1 MLKRHFLFFETSTG
15 GGDSGGG
22 TGDGTQGGSST
33 GSQADNGGTQGG
45 SSGSDMVPR
54 SEAQE
59 ARREAQNLRQR
70 LKEAEEARSALE
82 KEKLSDSEKVAKERD
97 DAVKAASDAN
107 LRVREMQVQ
116 VLAQDIGIVDPEAA
130 SRLLDWDKIKNP
142 DDRGQVEKALRDLV
156 KDKSYLIGHAGKSD
170 GGAGDGSGGQGTS
183 MNDLIRGAAGR

>member
-1 MLKRHFLFFETSTG
+1 MLKWHFLLFRPE
-15 GGDSGGG
+15 GDGDGSGGG
-22 TGDGTQGGSST
+22 TGDGSQGGSGT
-33 GSQADNGGTQGG
+33 GSQADDGGTQGG

-59 ARREAQNLRQR
+59 ARREAQSLRNR
-70 LKEAEEARSALE
+70 LKAAEEARAALE
-82 KEKLSDSEKVAKERD
+82 REKLSDSEKIVQERD

-142 DDRGQVEKALRDLV
+142 DDRTQVEKALRDLV